1 MSDKKLLNLLSK
13 YSKDIQNLAQVG
25 AHQGQEIKIFENF
38 NFEKI
43 YLFEPFYQ
51 NVQVIEKIIENKL
64 NYVVFE
70 FALGNNN
77 TKKEIFYSVENEG
90 QSSSFLVPN
99 LHKKVQP
106 SLNFHN
112 KLSVQIKRFEDLD
125 INNVNFLIMDVQGIE
140 LEVLKGFGTKIHE
153 IDFIFTE
160 VNRNYLYSDNVL
172 IWELDKYLF
181 EKGFIR
187 TWTSW
192 REANM
197 PWGDAFYLRTS
208 RISKRRE
215 KLYLLKNL
223 LLTNNL
229 LFSLY
234 RFIDARVFI
243 KSLKKLL
250 KF

>member
-1 MSDKKLLNLLSK
+1 MSDKKLFNLLSK
-13 YSKDIQNLAQVG
+13 YRNDIQNLAQVG

-43 YLFEPFYQ
+43 YLFEPFNK
-51 NVQVIEKIIENKL
+51 NVQIIEKKIENKL
-64 NYVVFE
+64 NYEVFE

-77 TKKEIFYSVENEG
+77 TKKEIYYSIENEG
-90 QSSSFLVPN
+90 QSSSFLDPN

-106 SLNFHN
+106 NINFHN
-112 KLSVQIKRFEDLD
+112 NSLVKIKRFEDLG
-125 INNVNFLIMDVQGIE
+125 INNVNFLIMDVQGFE
-140 LEVLKGFGTKIHE
+140 LEVLKGFGTKIHG

-160 VNRNYLYSDNVL
+160 VNREYLYSDNVL
-172 IWELDKYLF
+172 IWDLDKYLF
-181 EKGFIR
+181 KKGFVR

-208 RISKRRE
+208 KISNSRE

-223 LLTNNL
+223 LFTNNL

-234 RFIDARVFI
+234 RLIDVRVFV
-243 KSLKKLL
+243 KSLKNLL
-250 KF
+250 RS